1 MAKKLGKNALENL
14 TLETNCRID
23 LGSTVTAVDSSN
35 YNNSSI
41 VWGFNHDNPIQSD
54 NTFQKQKSV
63 VLDATAEGEGS
74 GSGKFIIGYSTIKS
88 DEVIVPNVLSD
99 STKNLNIAT
108 INNSLATWGNDKEYR
123 AKIKKIYIPYGVIS
137 LQQFSLTGTNIEE
150 IDLPETLKNIFMYS
164 LAYTSLKNFKGR
176 ISITTIGGN
185 AFSNSDLEECDISET
200 SVITLAGAFSNCS
213 KLTKIKLPNTLE
225 TIGVNCFNGCTAL
238 ADIIIPA
245 SVTSI
250 DNTAFAKCPSLKTI
264 KINKSVDSIENAPWG
279 ASNVENIVWEE

>member
-1 MAKKLGKNALENL
+1 M
-14 TLETNCRID
+14 
-23 LGSTVTAVDSSN
+23 
-35 YNNSSI
+35 
-41 VWGFNHDNPIQSD
+41 
-54 NTFQKQKSV
+54 
-63 VLDATAEGEGS
+63 LDATAEGEGS

-200 SVITLAGAFSNCS
+200 SVITLAGAFSSCS